1 MAKAPDM
8 MAMHKMY
15 MKAKGTT
22 MVIIGILVVLNQMY
36 SVLDWATFV
45 GVVLILAG
53 LAKLFPC
60 KKK

>member
-8 MAMHKMY
+8 MAMHKMH

-22 MVIIGILVVLNQMY
+22 LVIVGILIVLNQVY

-45 GVVLILAG
+45 GVVLILVG